1 LPYAL
6 AEPLRSTGYLP
17 ARIGGVITDSET
29 CIAKALG
36 RALDSECNLI
46 TDELIQSDE
55 SYAAGHDTII
65 ANFGKFFRHS
75 LVHKKKVRT
84 SELSNRI
91 KKYRRMAPAANKTQ
105 NPKTQEPFAPLSR
118 ASGA

>member
-1 LPYAL
+1 MRLAMTLLSLILESSSDIPY
-6 AEPLRSTGYLP
+6 
-17 ARIGGVITDSET
+17 
-29 CIAKALG
+29 
-36 RALDSECNLI
+36 
-46 TDELIQSDE
+46 
-55 SYAAGHDTII
+55 
-65 ANFGKFFRHS
+65 
-75 LVHKKKVRT
+75 VHKKKVRT